1 MADLTVDELVAM
13 IRHSGS
19 PIVLI
24 EGRDDVVVY
33 RRLEEIFLEEGVT
46 VQPAGGRN
54 KVLEV
59 YRRKQEF
66 SQGVGTTFIVDRD
79 IWVMVGIPE
88 EFAGDD
94 LIKTD
99 GYSIE
104 NDIFS
109 TGELE
114 RLMSAAEDTRFR
126 IELQTFIRW
135 YAYAVDRKCKG
146 EDCTISDHPNVV
158 LDNADFKAAIA
169 PVLGGADY
177 PEARYAEILDSYRT
191 LLRGKSLMALL
202 VRQLRAPGRVPQH
215 HPVALMETASVVGSP
230 YMQQLTAKVAAQ
242 LAL

>member
-1 MADLTVDELVAM
+1 M

-46 VQPAGGRN
+46 VQPAGGRG

-59 YRRKQEF
+59 YRRKGEF
-66 SQGVGTTFIVDRD
+66 AQGVGTTFIVDRD
-79 IWVMVGIPE
+79 LWVMIGVPA
-88 EFAGDD
+88 EFDGED

-104 NDIFS
+104 NDIYSF
-109 TGELE
+109 GDFEK
-114 RLMSAAEDTRFR
+114 LMSAEEDTRFR
-126 IELQTFIRW
+126 IELQTFVRW
-135 YAYAVDRKCKG
+135 YAYAVERKCRG
-146 EDCTISDHPNVV
+146 DDCSISDHPNLV
-158 LDNADFKAAIA
+158 LDNADFRAAIA
-169 PVLGGADY
+169 APLGSSDY
-177 PEARYAEILDSYRT
+177 PEARYTEILASYRT

-215 HPVALMETASVVGSP
+215 HPLALMETASTVGSP
-230 YMQQLTAKVAAQ
+230 YMQQLKDKVASQ
-242 LAL
+242 LGL